1 MTCEKAVYEVFRRPS
16 DNATQLDR
24 EVLMSAPLSLQCPD
38 RRAEN
43 LALVSPIAR

>member
-16 DNATQLDR
+16 DNATQLYP

-38 RRAEN
+38 RRAEI